1 MSPCPGELI
10 PRKTSWAS
18 TPAKATLSSRT
29 MATITTAAGT
39 ISSYNASPGGAF
51 GAPGEKV
58 GGAARSHFALRGPV
72 RSPSSLSRVGSS
84 LARVWSVPARD
95 WRAAVS
101 AVPAKAASSQLSLVL
116 AAAVFVLVATRR

>member
-1 MSPCPGELI
+1 
-10 PRKTSWAS
+10 
-18 TPAKATLSSRT
+18 
-29 MATITTAAGT
+29 MATITTAART

-51 GAPGEKV
+51 GAAGEKV

-72 RSPSSLSRVGSS
+72 RSPSSLSRAGSS
-84 LARVWSVPARD
+84 LAHVWSVPARD